1 MVLDLGRGSR
11 RRYVPQQGDNC
22 TTRVGTRVE
31 VGGGW
36 RVVAIAIDVGSM
48 SEVMVPPPAARQPL
62 CRREPQISPKDFRI
76 FWIHE
81 VLRS

>member
-11 RRYVPQQGDNC
+11 RRYVLQQGDNC

-62 CRREPQISPKDFRI
+62 CRRDRKLVQKI
-76 FWIHE
+76 F
-81 VLRS
+81 VSFGSMRF

>member
-11 RRYVPQQGDNC
+11 RRYVLQQGDNC

-36 RVVAIAIDVGSM
+36 RVVAIDVLLGSM
-48 SEVMVPPPAARQPL
+48 SEVMVPPP
-62 CRREPQISPKDFRI
+62 CRGEPQISPNNFRN

-81 VLRS
+81 VLTS